1 MRKLHPVHSYSRLC
15 ASSRRNTIK
24 LRHLGHWLFASL
36 RSNDPSPSSIIGLS
50 CSTTR
55 IARCPLD
62 ATIAVRLADE
72 AVVAVRANGAKI
84 LCDTPIYARGEAGG
98 KGSFFC
104 GRRIARTPCRTKA
117 YVGLFVVHHSIPCAT
132 SYSDGTPA
140 LRSNAASHTL
150 RVAALTSAAVYPAT
164 ASRRAWAISLSYSRT
179 CPVACCTARM

>member
-36 RSNDPSPSSIIGLS
+36 RSNDPSPSYIIGLS

-84 LCDTPIYARGEAGG
+84 LCDTPYRYWGGEGG
-98 KGSFFC
+98 KGSIFLC
-104 GRRIARTPCRTKA
+104 GGCVAARAVHQRTN
-117 YVGLFVVHHSIPCAT
+117 VCWLVRHSPIPTAT
-132 SYSDGTPA
+132 S
-140 LRSNAASHTL
+140 
-150 RVAALTSAAVYPAT
+150 
-164 ASRRAWAISLSYSRT
+164 
-179 CPVACCTARM
+179 